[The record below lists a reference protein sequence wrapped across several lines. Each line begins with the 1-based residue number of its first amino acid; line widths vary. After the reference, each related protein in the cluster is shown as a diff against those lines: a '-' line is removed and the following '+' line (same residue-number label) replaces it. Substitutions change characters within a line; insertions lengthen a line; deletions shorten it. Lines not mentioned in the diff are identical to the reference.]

1 MQKLTILEVKP
12 LKNYKLWLKFSD
24 RVSGEVDLSHL
35 AGKGVF
41 AFWNTPGNFEQVR
54 LESGRRLAWND
65 EIDMDADSLYL
76 QLTGKQPADLFPAL
90 KEDPAY
96 A

>member
-12 LKNYKLWLKFSD
+12 LEKYKLWLKFSD
-24 RVSGEVDLSHL
+24 QTSGEVDLSHL

-41 AFWNTPGNFEQVR
+41 ALWNAPGKFQQVR
-54 LESGRRLAWND
+54 LERGRRVAWKD

-90 KEDPAY
+90 KEDPAH